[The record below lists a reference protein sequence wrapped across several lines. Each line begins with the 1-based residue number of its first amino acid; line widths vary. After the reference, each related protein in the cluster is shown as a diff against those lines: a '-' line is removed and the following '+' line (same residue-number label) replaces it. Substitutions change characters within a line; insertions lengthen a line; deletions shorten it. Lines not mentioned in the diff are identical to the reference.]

1 MKLALVL
8 ATITLGVC
16 GGTFPAPTQRLADA
30 EGAYRSAQELGADKE
45 PQSKL
50 HLKLAEEE
58 IAKANAL
65 IKNEENHEADLVLIR
80 AKADAELALA
90 LAHEQKSK
98 AEAEAAREKFSA
110 QNTLNAK
117 GTR

>member
-8 ATITLGVC
+8 ATITLGAC
-16 GGTFPAPTQRLADA
+16 GGTYPVPTQRLADA
-30 EGAYRSAQELGADKE
+30 QGAYRSALELGAEKD
-45 PQSKL
+45 PQAKL
-50 HLKLAEEE
+50 HLKLAEEG
-58 IAKANAL
+58 IAKGN
-65 IKNEENHEADLVLIR
+65 ADLKKEDNRAADFILLR

-98 AEAEAAREKFSA
+98 VEAESAREKMNA
-110 QNTLNAK
+110 QNTLNSK